1 MIVGELETLAEFNTK
16 ANNGYD
22 FNLVRLPKTN
32 DLDSIVA
39 NRICY
44 LTDSF
49 ELNKIENQNAFK
61 YFTKKL
67 KEKWF
72 FDYQNIQE
80 HHLIDELNSFNMFHS
95 DYQQKY
101 IVEFVDYL
109 LNTLN
114 PIEIYK
120 IKFGDLKIYYAY
132 KFNHYIFNCED
143 AYYHFELS
151 VSD

>member
-1 MIVGELETLAEFNTK
+1 MNEQEEKIFKFGMIVGELETLAEFNTK

-61 YFTKKL
+61 YFKT
-67 KEKWF
+67 
-72 FDYQNIQE
+72 
-80 HHLIDELNSFNMFHS
+80 DEPSSTFIYILTLFNSTS
-95 DYQQKY
+95 DK
-101 IVEFVDYL
+101 V
-109 LNTLN
+109 T
-114 PIEIYK
+114 
-120 IKFGDLKIYYAY
+120 
-132 KFNHYIFNCED
+132 
-143 AYYHFELS
+143 S
-151 VSD
+151 WS